1 MVNEILNLDHLPI
14 LDVFFNED
22 DQEIDDDHEDEA
34 EDDEEDNQDKG
45 IWNMWFWL
53 MINKFEIVLLS
64 RLYSFHL
71 VTSYYFKQ
79 HRN

>member
-45 IWNMWFWL
+45 IWNMWFWF
-53 MINKFEIVLLS
+53 ITLLYL
-64 RLYSFHL
+64 R
-71 VTSYYFKQ
+71 
-79 HRN
+79 

>member
-45 IWNMWFWL
+45 I
-53 MINKFEIVLLS
+53 
-64 RLYSFHL
+64 
-71 VTSYYFKQ
+71 
-79 HRN
+79 